1 MTSGMLAVVTFL
13 SSFLFFVGAVFFSKV
28 RQFLAATG
36 IFIMVAGFAM
46 VFSNWL
52 PQIPD
57 PGPPTPIKIV
67 LAEIEKMPAQELADL
82 GEVVIFG
89 KVGGYE
95 MRAIGKGQCPLC
107 HTFKKG
113 DIGDRAPNL
122 IGIVSR
128 AAKRIKEPRY
138 LHPDTVQLES
148 FPGSGRATTADEYIA
163 ESQICPS
170 CYVVAGFGKRGTND
184 HESPGEPLNL
194 TIPEMITVQTWLYV
208 RDGETPPSP
217 RSLQAAIEKFIPV
230 DKRRYVNDTH

>member
-36 IFIMVAGFAM
+36 IFIMVAGFTM

-57 PGPPTPIKIV
+57 PGPLTPIKIV

-107 HTFKKG
+107 HMFKKG

-148 FPGSGRATTADEYIA
+148 
-163 ESQICPS
+163 
-170 CYVVAGFGKRGTND
+170 
-184 HESPGEPLNL
+184 SPGVVGRRQRMNISPNL
-194 TIPEMITVQTWLYV
+194 RYARHVMWWQGLERGARMIARARV
-208 RDGETPPSP
+208 
-217 RSLQAAIEKFIPV
+217 SL
-230 DKRRYVNDTH
+230 